1 MSEAFLPTDLASFT
15 SFKNGIQGDNVV
27 EFIDLMVQSLNYR
40 FTSSKINGKR
50 KNEAVNISIAADK
63 LLRHYIDARY
73 KNENVDIAKIN
84 AIVSSLD
91 GAFRDN
97 IDLCKYVYNVMQAGG
112 ETNGLPGVPPAN
124 AENNRVTGR
133 DYEMLHP
140 GRTLVPLDV
149 ADQELADGIFDLSNV
164 FPEQLKKLI
173 SDMRA
178 SRATWSGITLLDRLF
193 LELDPYSTIQT
204 LIENRLNDVKYTGS
218 GDMANFLGNKRKLF
232 TSLPIDSQVRLNNG
246 LRLRQQIQ
254 STFAINGNDLTTSE
268 TIEFSGFTESILV
281 MLLASPLSRTN
292 VKKVCEE
299 LLSQQRDKLD
309 FTKSTNKLVIADKL
323 DHETHTSPKQLA
335 VNNLK
340 RKKFQPKGACFNC
353 KRKGHRYWEC
363 KSPLRPDLQRRV
375 DKFTNKKPRGNE
387 SDPKEKDE

>member
-40 FTSSKINGKR
+40 FTSSKINGRR
-50 KNEAVNISIAADK
+50 KTEAVIVSIAADK
-63 LLRHYIDARY
+63 LLRHYIDSKY
-73 KNENVDIAKIN
+73 KSVNMDLCRIA

-91 GAFRDN
+91 SAFRDN

-112 ETNGLPGVPPAN
+112 DTNGLPGVPPAN
-124 AENNRVTGR
+124 AENNRITMK
-133 DYEMLHP
+133 DYEKLHP
-140 GRTLVPLDV
+140 DRTLVPLDV

-164 FPEQLKKLI
+164 FPEQLKRLI

-178 SRATWSGITLLDRLF
+178 SRATWSGITLLDRLL

-254 STFAINGNDLTTSE
+254 STFAINGNLLPPDAVEPEIQSGSPMSE
-268 TIEFSGFTESILV
+268 AGAVTEGESFSIDADEN
-281 MLLASPLSRTN
+281 SPEANADVSM
-292 VKKVCEE
+292 
-299 LLSQQRDKLD
+299 RDRSMD
-309 FTKSTNKLVIADKL
+309 DVI
-323 DHETHTSPKQLA
+323 
-335 VNNLK
+335 V
-340 RKKFQPKGACFNC
+340 
-353 KRKGHRYWEC
+353 
-363 KSPLRPDLQRRV
+363 
-375 DKFTNKKPRGNE
+375 
-387 SDPKEKDE
+387 

>member
-40 FTSSKINGKR
+40 FTSSKINGRR
-50 KNEAVNISIAADK
+50 KTEAVIVSIAADK
-63 LLRHYIDARY
+63 LLRHYIDSKY
-73 KNENVDIAKIN
+73 KSVNMDLCRIT
-84 AIVSSLD
+84 AIVSSIDL
-91 GAFRDN
+91 AFRDN
-97 IDLCKYVYNVMQAGG
+97 IDLCNYVYNVLQAGG
-112 ETNGLPGVPPAN
+112 DSNGLPGVPPAN
-124 AENNRVTGR
+124 NRITVK

-164 FPEQLKKLI
+164 FPEQLKKLV

-178 SRATWSGITLLDRLF
+178 SRATWSGITLLERIF

-204 LIENRLNDVKYTGS
+204 LIENRLNDIKYTGS
-218 GDMANFLGNKRKLF
+218 GNMAEFLGNKRKLF
-232 TSLPIDSQVRLNNG
+232 TSLPNDSQIRLNNG
-246 LRLRQQIQ
+246 LGLRQQIQ
-254 STFAINGNDLTTSE
+254 SAFTINGNELTTSE
-268 TIEFSGFTESILV
+268 TIEFSGFTETILV

-309 FTKSTNKLVIADKL
+309 FTRCTNKLVIADKL
-323 DHETHTSPKQLA
+323 DEETSPKQLA

-340 RKKFQPKGACFNC
+340 RKKSQPKGACFNC
-353 KRKGHRYWEC
+353 KKKGHKFWEC

-375 DKFTNKKPRGNE
+375 DKFANKKAKGDE

>member
-15 SFKNGIQGDNVV
+15 RFKSGVQGDNVV

-40 FTSSKINGKR
+40 FTSSKINGRR
-50 KNEAVNISIAADK
+50 KTEAVSVSIAADK
-63 LLRHYIDARY
+63 LLRHYIDAKY
-73 KNENVDIAKIN
+73 KNANMDLCRIT
-84 AIVSSLD
+84 AIVASRD
-91 GAFRDN
+91 ITFRDN
-97 IDLCKYVYNVMQAGG
+97 IDLCKYVYNVIQDGG
-112 ETNGLPGVPPAN
+112 DSNGLPGLPPAN
-124 AENNRVTGR
+124 AENNRVTVK
-133 DYEMLHP
+133 DYEKLHP

-149 ADQELADGIFDLSNV
+149 ADQELADGVFDLSNV
-164 FPEQLKKLI
+164 FPEQLKKLV

-178 SRATWSGITLLDRLF
+178 SRATWSGITLLDRLL

-204 LIENRLNDVKYTGS
+204 LVENRLNDIKYTGS
-218 GDMANFLGNKRKLF
+218 GNMAEFLGNKRKLF
-232 TSLPIDSQVRLNNG
+232 TSLPNDSQVRLNNG
-246 LRLRQQIQ
+246 LRLRQQVQ
-254 STFAINGNDLTTSE
+254 SAFTINGNELTTSE
-268 TIEFSGFTESILV
+268 TIEFSGFTETILV

-309 FTKSTNKLVIADKL
+309 FTKCTNKLVIADKL
-323 DHETHTSPKQLA
+323 DQETSPKQLA

-375 DKFTNKKPRGNE
+375 DKFANKKAKGDE